1 MDRLPKVFNSF
12 KKLNATERH
21 FKFVEL
27 RPSKTI
33 NETERIL
40 EDDTFGDIT
49 FEGFTGYNIN
59 KIGTNVFNKTAVQL
73 EEFYCEKC
81 SLKFQPNY
89 HIQKIIH
96 LIIYLTF
103 KSN

>member
-12 KKLNATERH
+12 KTLNATERH
-21 FKFVEL
+21 FQLVEL
-27 RPSKTI
+27 RPSKTV
-33 NETERIL
+33 NETERVL

-59 KIGTNVFNKTAVQL
+59 KIGTNVFNKTAVVL
-73 EEFYCEKC
+73 EEFSCHKC

-89 HIQKIIH
+89 DIRKII
-96 LIIYLTF
+96 
-103 KSN
+103 N